1 MNDGVVF
8 TLDEWKQ
15 SKGWMFPTINSFHDF
30 ETAEYLMSKM
40 NIKGFTVC
48 PNVIYDD
55 VPVVAKIRTIYEI
68 SDFIATYARTEILLY
83 ELFFYPNRFKRV
95 MPDSIALT
103 TESPYWISRFGVI
116 K

>member
-40 NIKGFTVC
+40 NVNHRQSKELAACPGQKSGRTMNLLSNKIK
-48 PNVIYDD
+48 
-55 VPVVAKIRTIYEI
+55 
-68 SDFIATYARTEILLY
+68 FI
-83 ELFFYPNRFKRV
+83 
-95 MPDSIALT
+95 
-103 TESPYWISRFGVI
+103 
-116 K
+116 